1 MNAARVA
8 ALLPPRDVQ
17 VAGASCAACGLGAT
31 LILLA
36 AAGAAS
42 TLQLAMGVALLGG
55 GMVIVLAAGWID
67 SLSLLIVSLPLPA
80 LYRGADGR
88 LAPALLITALVLG
101 AWIVTRAVDHR
112 PLLVRGLPWRA
123 AGALFGALCVAS
135 LLAVDHAAAAK
146 ELVSWV
152 LLFGLLAFFA
162 GLFTASSTRI
172 HDTARLLALMGAV
185 CGAVALLQ
193 GIGVIPTGF
202 RMMGVFYR
210 ATLGFGWPN
219 EGGMFLA
226 LLVPFAAYACAIARD
241 RADRLRAY
249 AGMAL
254 TLLGLAATF
263 SRGSWLA
270 TLGGSL
276 ILLLAA
282 RWRTVLRIWLL
293 AAVALVLIN
302 LLSGGAIST
311 RIANTIGDWVIE
323 QRAALTL
330 AGVVMF
336 LDNPWVGVGPG
347 GFGNS
352 LEVYGPG
359 ISWLWDYLPT
369 AQNGYVQMAA
379 ETGIVGLIALLAF
392 YGSSLRTLL
401 RGARHAG
408 TVDDFRDRAL
418 HSCLLWALA
427 VAIALGM
434 VEWTF
439 GQGFGQLIVLITAM
453 GIAHTRL
460 LAGNRS

>member
-8 ALLPPRDVQ
+8 TLLPPRDVQ
-17 VAGASCAACGLGAT
+17 VAGASCAACGIGAT

-42 TLQLAMGVALLGG
+42 TLQLAMGVALLAA
-55 GMVIVLAAGWID
+55 GMIVVLAAGWID
-67 SLSLLIVSLPLPA
+67 SLSLLLVSLPLPA
-80 LYRGADGR
+80 LYSGVDGR
-88 LAPALLITALVLG
+88 LAPALLVTALVLG
-101 AWIVTRAVDHR
+101 AWIATRAVDHR

-123 AGALFGALCVAS
+123 AGALFGVLCVAS
-135 LLAVDHAAAAK
+135 VLAVDHAAAAK
-146 ELVSWV
+146 ELLSWV

-162 GLFTASSTRI
+162 GVFESSRTRI
-172 HDTARLLALMGAV
+172 HQTARLLALLGAV

-193 GIGVIPTGF
+193 GVGVIPSRFSMIGP
-202 RMMGVFYR
+202 FYR

-241 RADRLRAY
+241 RADRVRAY
-249 AGMAL
+249 AGMGFV
-254 TLLGLAATF
+254 LLGLAATF

-270 TLGGSL
+270 TLSGSL

-282 RWRTVLRIWLL
+282 RWRSVLRIWLL
-293 AAVALVLIN
+293 AAVAVVLIN

-311 RIANTIGDWVIE
+311 RIANTVGDWVIE

-336 LDNPWVGVGPG
+336 LDNPWIGVGPG
-347 GFGNS
+347 GFGRS

-359 ISWLWDYLPT
+359 ISWLRDYQPT

-392 YGSSLRTLL
+392 YGASLRVLL
-401 RGARHAG
+401 RGARQPA
-408 TVDDFRDRAL
+408 TVDNFRDRTL

-427 VAIALGM
+427 VAMALGM

-439 GQGFGQLIVLITAM
+439 GHGYGQLIVLITAM
-453 GIAHTRL
+453 GIAHTRV
-460 LAGNRS
+460 LARNRS